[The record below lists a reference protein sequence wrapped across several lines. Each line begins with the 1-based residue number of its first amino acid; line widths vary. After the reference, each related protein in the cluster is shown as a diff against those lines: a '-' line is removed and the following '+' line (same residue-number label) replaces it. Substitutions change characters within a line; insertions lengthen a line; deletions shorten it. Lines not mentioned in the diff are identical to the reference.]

1 MQVLARPV
9 PKPARPVPESG
20 RAVSE
25 SGRAVPKPARAVSES
40 GRAVSES
47 ARAAPAAPLRGLIDW
62 YSGYRQDG
70 VPPARH
76 RGLPSPYLTLIITLD
91 DPLTVT
97 RHPDPADRPGDY
109 RTLVGGLHTTPALIA
124 HPGRQSG
131 VQVQLSPLGARALL
145 GLPAGELAGRDLV
158 ADDVLGRVAV
168 ELHERMRAATDW
180 PARFAI
186 LDQLLLDRAD
196 LDQQVTPDIAEAW
209 RLLLRSGGQVRAA
222 DLADHVGWSPRYLQ
236 RRLLAETGLTPKAA
250 ARVTRFDRAR
260 RILQRQA
267 SGGAAAG
274 GTAAGG
280 AATLADIAAGCGY
293 YDQAHLAREFRALAG
308 CPPAAWLADEFR
320 NVQSNVPDA
329 DGDWLT

>member
-1 MQVLARPV
+1 M
-9 PKPARPVPESG
+9 
-20 RAVSE
+20 
-25 SGRAVPKPARAVSES
+25 
-40 GRAVSES
+40 
-47 ARAAPAAPLRGLIDW
+47 
-62 YSGYRQDG
+62 
-70 VPPARH
+70 PPARH

-274 GTAAGG
+274 GGDGGGRGGGHAGRYRG
-280 AATLADIAAGCGY
+280 RVRLLRPGPPGPRVPRAGWLPAGR
-293 YDQAHLAREFRALAG
+293 LARG
-308 CPPAAWLADEFR
+308 
-320 NVQSNVPDA
+320 
-329 DGDWLT
+329 

>member
-1 MQVLARPV
+1 MAE
-9 PKPARPVPESG
+9 PVPELV
-20 RAVSE
+20 RSE
-25 SGRAVPKPARAVSES
+25 SAGP
-40 GRAVSES
+40 VSES
-47 ARAAPAAPLRGLIDW
+47 ARAAPAAPLRGLIGW

-91 DPLTVT
+91 DPLTVA

-109 RTLVGGLHTTPALIA
+109 RTLLGGLHTTPALIT

-145 GLPAGELAGRDLV
+145 GLPAGELAGRDLA
-158 ADDVLGRVAV
+158 ADDVLGRVAG
-168 ELHERMRAATDW
+168 ELHERMRAAADW

-196 LDQQVTPDIAEAW
+196 LDQQVTPDIAEA
-209 RLLLRSGGQVRAA
+209 LAA
-222 DLADHVGWSPRYLQ
+222 AAAQ
-236 RRLLAETGLTPKAA
+236 RRPGPGGRTGQPGRLEPAVPAA
-250 ARVTRFDRAR
+250 
-260 RILQRQA
+260 
-267 SGGAAAG
+267 AAAG
-274 GTAAGG
+274 RDRADPEGRGPGHPVRPGPPDPAAPGRRGRRRAAGGG
-280 AATLADIAAGCGY
+280 AATLADVAAGCGY

-320 NVQSNVPDA
+320 NVQSSDPEPG
-329 DGDWLT
+329 GDWTA

>member
-1 MQVLARPV
+1 MGEP
-9 PKPARPVPESG
+9 
-20 RAVSE
+20 VSE
-25 SGRAVPKPARAVSES
+25 SV
-40 GRAVSES
+40 
-47 ARAAPAAPLRGLIDW
+47 RAAPAAPLRGLIGW

-91 DPLTVT
+91 DPLTVA
-97 RHPDPADRPGDY
+97 RHPSPADPPGDY
-109 RTLVGGLHTTPALIA
+109 RTLLGGLHTTPALIT

-145 GLPAGELAGRDLV
+145 GLPAGELAGRDLA
-158 ADDVLGRVAV
+158 ADDVLGRLAG
-168 ELHERMRAATDW
+168 ELHERMRTAADW

-222 DLADHVGWSPRYLQ
+222 GLASHVGWSPRYLQ

-267 SGGAAAG
+267 AVAVGAAAG
-274 GTAAGG
+274 GG
-280 AATLADIAAGCGY
+280 AATLADVAAACGY
-293 YDQAHLAREFRALAG
+293 YDQAHLARDFRALAG
-308 CPPAAWLADEFR
+308 CPAAAWLADEFR
-320 NVQSNVPDA
+320 NVQSTGPDA
-329 DGDWLT
+329 GGDWAA

>member
-1 MQVLARPV
+1 VAGAGPEPV
-9 PKPARPVPESG
+9 GPVAES
-20 RAVSE
+20 V
-25 SGRAVPKPARAVSES
+25 
-40 GRAVSES
+40 
-47 ARAAPAAPLRGLIDW
+47 RAAPAAPLRGLIGW
-62 YSGYRQDG
+62 YSGYRQEG

-91 DPLTVT
+91 DPLTVA

-109 RTLVGGLHTTPALIA
+109 RTLLGGLHTTPALIT

-145 GLPAGELAGRDLV
+145 GLPAGELAGRDLA
-158 ADDVLGRVAV
+158 ADDVLGPVAGQ
-168 ELHERMRAATDW
+168 LHERMRAAADW
-180 PARFAI
+180 AARFAV

-196 LDQQVTPDIAEAW
+196 LDQQVPPDVAEAW
-209 RLLLRSGGQVRAA
+209 RLLLRSGGQLRAA
-222 DLADHVGWSPRYLQ
+222 ELARHVGWSPRYLQ

-267 SGGAAAG
+267 TADGPGPGGADTG
-274 GTAAGG
+274 
-280 AATLADIAAGCGY
+280 TLADLAAGCGY

-308 CPPAAWLADEFR
+308 CPPAAWLASEFR
-320 NVQSNVPDA
+320 NVQSSEA
-329 DGDWLT
+329 DPGGDWAA

>member
-1 MQVLARPV
+1 MAGAGPEPV
-9 PKPARPVPESG
+9 GPVAES
-20 RAVSE
+20 V
-25 SGRAVPKPARAVSES
+25 
-40 GRAVSES
+40 
-47 ARAAPAAPLRGLIDW
+47 RAAPAAPLRGLIGW
-62 YSGYRQDG
+62 YGGYRQEG

-91 DPLTVT
+91 DPLTVA

-109 RTLVGGLHTTPALIA
+109 RTLLGGLHTTPALIT

-145 GLPAGELAGRDLV
+145 GLPAGELAGRDLA
-158 ADDVLGRVAV
+158 ADDVLGPVAGQ
-168 ELHERMRAATDW
+168 LHERMRAAADW
-180 PARFAI
+180 PARFAV

-196 LDQQVTPDIAEAW
+196 LDQQVPPDVAEAW

-222 DLADHVGWSPRYLQ
+222 ELARHVGWSPRYLQ

-267 SGGAAAG
+267 
-274 GTAAGG
+274 AAGG
-280 AATLADIAAGCGY
+280 AGTGGAGTAG
-293 YDQAHLAREFRALAG
+293 LARRGWHGGRGWHRHAGRPRGWLRLLRPGSPGPRVPRAGRLPARRLAG
-308 CPPAAWLADEFR
+308 R
-320 NVQSNVPDA
+320 RVPKRPIQ
-329 DGDWLT
+329 WR

>member
-1 MQVLARPV
+1 MAE
-9 PKPARPVPESG
+9 PVPELVRSDSAG
-20 RAVSE
+20 
-25 SGRAVPKPARAVSES
+25 P
-40 GRAVSES
+40 VSES
-47 ARAAPAAPLRGLIDW
+47 ARAAPAAPLRGLIGW

-91 DPLTVT
+91 DPLTVA

-109 RTLVGGLHTTPALIA
+109 RTLLGGLHTTPALIT

-145 GLPAGELAGRDLV
+145 GLPAGELAGRDLA
-158 ADDVLGRVAV
+158 ADDVLGRVAG
-168 ELHERMRAATDW
+168 ELHERMRTAADW

-209 RLLLRSGGQVRAA
+209 RRLLRSGGQVRAA
-222 DLADHVGWSPRYLQ
+222 ELASQVGWSPRYLQ

-267 SGGAAAG
+267 VAAGAGAAG
-274 GTAAGG
+274 GG
-280 AATLADIAAGCGY
+280 AATLADVAAGCGY

-320 NVQSNVPDA
+320 NVQSSDLEPG
-329 DGDWLT
+329 GDWAA